1 MNKLLLISSIF
12 LMAQACGG
20 EQTADNHTTPQNTN
34 PQEVAIEQTPKTT
47 TEKPQELPDLA
58 TQLQQPQAKEV
69 ASKET
74 GRNVKALIAQLRKDA
89 SVELIFAEPDYGK
102 TQTDSVFEGYEVRLT
117 TSCLNDE
124 GVLQEMY
131 DMAGLAPKAYMVS
144 HNYQTTVQIGH
155 AGQEIVVR
163 NIRKEDLQGQ
173 LMPRFVE
180 DAILKH
186 PELLGFNTRTKE
198 LQLAFII
205 GIPSTDL
212 VVMVQVAVDM
222 KGQVR
227 VTAIENLMM

>member
-1 MNKLLLISSIF
+1 
-12 LMAQACGG
+12 
-20 EQTADNHTTPQNTN
+20 
-34 PQEVAIEQTPKTT
+34 
-47 TEKPQELPDLA
+47 
-58 TQLQQPQAKEV
+58 
-69 ASKET
+69 
-74 GRNVKALIAQLRKDA
+74 
-89 SVELIFAEPDYGK
+89 
-102 TQTDSVFEGYEVRLT
+102 
-117 TSCLNDE
+117 
-124 GVLQEMY
+124 
-131 DMAGLAPKAYMVS
+131 MVS